1 MKETLMAYFSAAVVF
16 LVNTVGGLGYAGIV
30 LLMAVESSFIPF
42 PSEVV
47 IPPAGY
53 LTIHGDMKMVPVI
66 AAGVL
71 GSLIGSSV
79 NYALA
84 FFLGRKF
91 LIKYQRFLFLNEK
104 RIDTMDTFFRRHGE
118 ITTFI
123 GRLIPGVRQLI
134 SLPAGLAKMHFGK
147 FIAYTFLGAL
157 IWVVILAYIGR
168 FVGNNAELVKEY
180 SHRVGL
186 AVIPIIIFLIA
197 AYVLIRR
204 YVEKKFE

>member
-1 MKETLMAYFSAAVVF
+1 MKETILAFFGSAMVF
-16 LVNTVGGLGYAGIV
+16 LVNTVGALGYPGII

-53 LTIHGDMKMVPVI
+53 LTVHGDMNIVLVA
-66 AAGVL
+66 AAGIL
-71 GSLIGSSV
+71 GSLIGASI
-79 NYALA
+79 NYSLA

-104 RIDTMDTFFRRHGE
+104 RIDAMDTFFRRHGE
-118 ITTFI
+118 ITTFA

-134 SLPAGLAKMHFGK
+134 SLPAGLARMGFGK
-147 FIAYTFLGAL
+147 FIAYTALGAG
-157 IWVVILAYIGR
+157 IWVIILAYIGR

-180 SHRVGL
+180 SHRIGL
-186 AVIPIIIFLIA
+186 AIFPIILILLA
-197 AYVLIRR
+197 AYILITR
-204 YVEKKFE
+204 YVEKKLE

>member
-1 MKETLMAYFSAAVVF
+1 MNLFGSMVLF
-16 LVNTVGGLGYAGIV
+16 LVNTVGVLGYPGII

-53 LTIHGDMKMVPVI
+53 LTVHGDMNIILVVL
-66 AAGVL
+66 AGVF
-71 GSLIGSSV
+71 GSLIGASV
-79 NYALA
+79 NYLIAY
-84 FFLGRKF
+84 FLGRKF

-104 RIDTMDTFFRRHGE
+104 RIDAMDRFFQKHGE

-123 GRLIPGVRQLI
+123 GRLIPAVRQLI

-147 FIAYTFLGAL
+147 FIAYTALGAS
-157 IWVVILAYIGR
+157 IWVTILAYIGR

-180 SHRVGL
+180 SHKVGL
-186 AVIPIIIFLIA
+186 AILPIIILIIV
-197 AYVLIRR
+197 AYLLIVR

>member
-1 MKETLMAYFSAAVVF
+1 MKEAVMVYFEAAVVF
-16 LVNTVGGLGYAGIV
+16 LVNTVGALGYPGIIM
-30 LLMAVESSFIPF
+30 LMAIESSFIPF

-53 LTIHGDMKMVPVI
+53 LTVHGEMRFFFVI
-66 AAGVL
+66 ASGVL
-71 GSLIGSSV
+71 GSLIGASV

-91 LIKYQRFLFLNEK
+91 LLKYKHFLFLNEK
-104 RIDTMDTFFRRHGE
+104 RIDAMDAFFRKHGE

-134 SLPAGLAKMHFGK
+134 SLPAGLAKMPFGK
-147 FIAYTFLGAL
+147 FIAYTAVGAF
-157 IWVVILAYIGR
+157 IWVAILAYIGR
-168 FVGNNAELVKEY
+168 LVGNNEELVRQY

-186 AVIPIIIFLIA
+186 AIFPAILVLVA
-197 AYVLIRR
+197 SYVLIKR
-204 YVEKKFE
+204 YVEKKLG